1 MRRASALL
9 LALALAGVSAA
20 CGGDNATNNAGGA
33 NSNATRN
40 GVVET
45 NANVPPNMNNKT
57 APSNTATVQNN
68 NGNEN
73 TAGVSTTNNSNGGH
87 TNSNGGH

>member
-9 LALALAGVSAA
+9 LALALAGLSAA
-20 CGGDNATNNAGGA
+20 CGGDNATNNSGGA
-33 NSNATRN
+33 SNATRN
-40 GVVET
+40 GVIET

-57 APSNTATVQNN
+57 APSNTGVLQNN
-68 NGNEN
+68 NGNQN
-73 TAGVSTTNNSNGGH
+73 TAGVSTTNNTGGGH

>member
-9 LALALAGVSAA
+9 LALTLAGLSAA
-20 CGGDNATNNAGGA
+20 CGGDTTSNSGGA
-33 NSNATRN
+33 NGNATRN

-45 NANVPPNMNNKT
+45 NANVPQNMNNRT

-68 NGNEN
+68 NGNQN
-73 TAGVSTTNNSNGGH
+73 TSGVSTTNNTGGGH

>member
-9 LALALAGVSAA
+9 LALAVAGLTGA
-20 CGGDNATNNAGGA
+20 CGGDNATNSSGGA
-33 NSNATRN
+33 NNATRN

-68 NGNEN
+68 NGNQN
-73 TAGVSTTNNSNGGH
+73 TAGVSTTNSTGNAGGGH
-87 TNSNGGH
+87 TNSNH

>member
-9 LALALAGVSAA
+9 LALTLAGLSAA
-20 CGGDNATNNAGGA
+20 CGGDATNNSGGA

-45 NANVPPNMNNKT
+45 NANIPPNMNNRT
-57 APSNTATVQNN
+57 APSNVAPVQNN

-73 TAGVSTTNNSNGGH
+73 TAGVSTTNSTGNTGHKNSNGGH
-87 TNSNGGH
+87 